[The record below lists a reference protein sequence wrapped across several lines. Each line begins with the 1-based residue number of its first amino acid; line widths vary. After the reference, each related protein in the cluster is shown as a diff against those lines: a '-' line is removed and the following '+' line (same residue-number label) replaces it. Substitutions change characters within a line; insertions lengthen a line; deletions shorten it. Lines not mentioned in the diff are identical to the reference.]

1 MRAAHATSCDIVP
14 SNEERG
20 SGDLHRASRHSRKP
34 SVMAPSGR
42 FSLALR
48 FGAMIALLCYQ
59 FAGAS
64 LALPAEARCARCA
77 KLGAA
82 GAVKPGASCPL
93 SYHGHD
99 CHNSRGKTAGH
110 ITVCPDGCLRHN
122 GQGGEIPSLTKFLP
136 VISAALPV
144 WVPLGSTPQQARFSL
159 LDPFLPQPYR
169 PPSTPL

>member
-1 MRAAHATSCDIVP
+1 MVP
-14 SNEERG
+14 SNEECG
-20 SGDLHRASRHSRKP
+20 SGDLHRASHNSRKP
-34 SVMAPSGR
+34 SVMARSAK
-42 FSLALR
+42 FSAPLR
-48 FGAMIALLCYQ
+48 FCALIALLCYQ

-64 LALPAEARCARCA
+64 LVLPAEARCARCA
-77 KLGAA
+77 KFGAA

-122 GQGGEIPSLTKFLP
+122 GQGGEIPSPAKFLSAA
-136 VISAALPV
+136 SAALPV
-144 WVPLGSTPQQARFSL
+144 WIPLGSGPREARFSL
-159 LDPFLPQPYR
+159 PDPFLPQPPR